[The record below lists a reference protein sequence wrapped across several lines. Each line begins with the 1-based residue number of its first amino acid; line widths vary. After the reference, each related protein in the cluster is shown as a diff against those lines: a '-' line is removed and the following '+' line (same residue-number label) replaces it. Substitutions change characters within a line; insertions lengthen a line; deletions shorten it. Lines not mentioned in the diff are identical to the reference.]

1 MKNAFFLSAVAL
13 TVALAADAGTI
24 VLPAKPTDVERTAAR
39 ELSDALRRTTGERWA
54 ISAEGGHVAAGEKI
68 YLGATEVAKKVSPAS
83 WKPDEVLMKRV
94 SEGLVLTGHP
104 VRGPIYAAD
113 VFQEKIL
120 GVRWWT
126 STEATYPTFKD
137 FKLPDVDYRHA
148 PPFAFRETYFLDSFD
163 ADFKVRMKGNV
174 SSLSRYML
182 SPLHFIPKEKGGDS
196 RFHLYKGRN
205 SAYHSFFEVLP
216 PAKHFAAHPAWYSLV
231 GGKRVAKQLCLTNPE
246 MEKAYIAET
255 LRQLREDPEADI
267 IQVSQ
272 NDGPGAC
279 ECAACRA
286 IEAEEGGAH
295 AAPLL
300 RFVNRVAEAIER
312 EFPHVTVD
320 TFAYQYTRQAPT
332 KTRPRRN
339 VTVRLCDIEC
349 SFAEP
354 LETGVGKNAAFLRD
368 LEAWT
373 KVADG
378 RLYVWDYVAN
388 FRSYILPHPNLR
400 ALAPNVRLFAKS
412 GAVGLFEQG
421 DVLSAAGDFCRLKQW
436 VLAHLL
442 WDPSQDEN
450 ALIGEFVRGYY
461 GEAAAPHV
469 LRYLSLVNDRAA
481 REGLEVGCYH
491 FDVEAFMTDDEVRAA
506 EHELASAVAA
516 SPEPYRA
523 RLVREKLAIDHVLLL
538 NWDRLGTRGG
548 YLDAAKR
555 WVGDCRRFGVVAY
568 CETTRR
574 QEFEDYFAKLLRTV
588 EGPLRHFG
596 CAYYPEAWDEA
607 NWARDLDEMREL
619 GMDIVRIGE
628 FNWGKFEPEEG
639 RFDFAAFHRFLDVC
653 RDKGM
658 KVLMCTPT
666 AAQPKWM
673 QSRYPETVRTLKDGS
688 KPVQDLR
695 QTACLTSP
703 KFRSFADRIVTKMAE
718 SFKDR
723 AEIVG
728 WQLDNELYSAS
739 SGGLCVCDACQRGF
753 RAAMKRRYGTVENM
767 NRALNGAFWSGDFAS
782 FDDIV
787 LPFGNRQAWMREMVR
802 FHGEELVSLV
812 HGHRDILRKA
822 NPKWRIT
829 TNNPCCSGNLRYDT
843 LFGGL
848 DLVSCDHYVSMK
860 GLPRW
865 RWEWTMFRGLSGRQQ
880 PFLLGETGAFNY
892 ATDSARTFDSLKPW
906 LWDAIAHGMDSVCY
920 FRWRMSVIGE
930 DDHPAIL
937 SWSGEK
943 GIAYGKIRDMI
954 REMDAL
960 PVRFARL
967 EPERTSVAI
976 LHDAAAAQ
984 FEYARTVNAMVGTA
998 PDVLSMQVHTALE
1011 RFGVTP
1017 EIVQVSQLADLSH
1030 YRLVFLPACMTIDAG
1045 LAAKLRDFVRKGGR
1059 VVALTRLACLE
1070 PEGGAY
1076 PKAAYPVG
1084 MTDLFGLEVLDRSGL
1099 RTVPQ
1104 GEFGW
1109 FSGCKSAAVKLDFP
1123 YGDFTAKGTIE
1134 YARTTTAK
1142 TLATYSST
1150 CYAGCPLLTA
1160 NDVGKGRAYYLTA
1173 APDASG
1179 TKSLVRQLLREIGE
1193 DVSREWPL
1201 EVTRVV
1207 RGGHTLVVNTSEEEQ
1222 AVPDEPGVLLFGRL
1236 PRKLADGRMAIAPY
1250 DVLIYR
1256 SCP

>member
-1 MKNAFFLSAVAL
+1 MKKQILTLALVAAGIATVGGGTLPDRHFDCLAYKPELIDRCWMWGHDSGVYDGTNNVYNIPVSEPISMCDAIAYMGIPNVCVVRWFPPTKDREYLADFRKAKRFSWVACGDSRWATKYDLAGGCIATMHDCPNMVGMDYDDFFQGGTNVTQECSDG
-13 TVALAADAGTI
+13 TVEAEAACFTLKEMEGYRDKLAALGRAKRPETRLVLYADGIKPSIKPALDRVDTI
-24 VLPAKPTDVERTAAR
+24 LFWTWNGKDLGGLEKNVSRLRELAPAKPILLGIYMWDFGGRKPIEMTYMRHQLDV
-39 ELSDALRRTTGERWA
+39 ALKLFR
-54 ISAEGGHVAAGEKI
+54 AGEI
-68 YLGATEVAKKVSPAS
+68 
-83 WKPDEVLMKRV
+83 
-94 SEGLVLTGHP
+94 EGLIFHCT
-104 VRGPIYAAD
+104 
-113 VFQEKIL
+113 
-120 GVRWWT
+120 
-126 STEATYPTFKD
+126 
-137 FKLPDVDYRHA
+137 
-148 PPFAFRETYFLDSFD
+148 
-163 ADFKVRMKGNV
+163 
-174 SSLSRYML
+174 
-182 SPLHFIPKEKGGDS
+182 PL
-196 RFHLYKGRN
+196 
-205 SAYHSFFEVLP
+205 
-216 PAKHFAAHPAWYSLV
+216 
-231 GGKRVAKQLCLTNPE
+231 
-246 MEKAYIAET
+246 
-255 LRQLREDPEADI
+255 
-267 IQVSQ
+267 
-272 NDGPGAC
+272 
-279 ECAACRA
+279 
-286 IEAEEGGAH
+286 
-295 AAPLL
+295 
-300 RFVNRVAEAIER
+300 VN
-312 EFPHVTVD
+312 
-320 TFAYQYTRQAPT
+320 
-332 KTRPRRN
+332 
-339 VTVRLCDIEC
+339 
-349 SFAEP
+349 
-354 LETGVGKNAAFLRD
+354 KN
-368 LEAWT
+368 LEAVEYCRSWLAQHGHET
-373 KVADG
+373 RGTQAD
-378 RLYVWDYVAN
+378 RE
-388 FRSYILPHPNLR
+388 P
-400 ALAPNVRLFAKS
+400 S
-412 GAVGLFEQG
+412 GA
-421 DVLSAAGDFCRLKQW
+421 
-436 VLAHLL
+436 
-442 WDPSQDEN
+442 
-450 ALIGEFVRGYY
+450 
-461 GEAAAPHV
+461 
-469 LRYLSLVNDRAA
+469 
-481 REGLEVGCYH
+481 
-491 FDVEAFMTDDEVRAA
+491 
-506 EHELASAVAA
+506 
-516 SPEPYRA
+516 
-523 RLVREKLAIDHVLLL
+523 
-538 NWDRLGTRGG
+538 
-548 YLDAAKR
+548 
-555 WVGDCRRFGVVAY
+555 
-568 CETTRR
+568 
-574 QEFEDYFAKLLRTV
+574 
-588 EGPLRHFG
+588 LRHFG

-607 NWARDLDEMREL
+607 NWARDLDGMREM

-673 QSRYPETVRTLKDGS
+673 QARHPETVRTLKDGS

-703 KFRSFADRIVTKMAE
+703 KFRFFADRIVTKMAE
-718 SFKDR
+718 SFRDR
-723 AEIVG
+723 PEIVG

-739 SGGLCVCDACQRGF
+739 SGGLCVCDACQKGF

-892 ATDSARTFDSLKPW
+892 ATDSSRTFDSLKPW
-906 LWDAIAHGMDSVCY
+906 LWDAIAHGADSVCY

-943 GIAYGKIRDMI
+943 GIACGKIRDMI

-960 PVRFARL
+960 PVKFARL

-1030 YRLVFLPACMTIDAG
+1030 YKLVFLPACMTIDAD
-1045 LAAKLRDFVRKGGR
+1045 LAAKLAAFVRKGGR

-1109 FSGCKSAAVKLDFP
+1109 FAGCRPTAVKLDFP

-1142 TLATYSST
+1142 TLAAYSST

-1160 NDVGKGRAYYLTA
+1160 NDVGGGRAYYLTA
-1173 APDASG
+1173 EPDASG
-1179 TKSLVRQLLREIGE
+1179 TKCLVRQLLREIGA
-1193 DVSREWPL
+1193 DVSREWPV

-1222 AVPDEPGVLLFGRL
+1222 SVPDEPGELLFGRP

-1256 SCP
+1256 SRP